1 MCSSSYR
8 AIIAGRITIS
18 ERMSG
23 SDLVL
28 KGVGLK
34 PTKASKF
41 RPQDFLSKAG
51 TGRTIKEIKK
61 GKVVFAQG
69 QAGDAV
75 FYLQKGRVRLS
86 VVSTQGKEATVALL
100 TPGHFLGEE
109 CVTSPSMIRMAS
121 AVALSDCTL
130 LRIERKEMI
139 RVVHEEHA
147 FSDVF
152 VDYLIVR
159 NSRIQADLV
168 DQLFNSSEKRLAR
181 TLLQLANFGKESK
194 PEEVIPK
201 VSQKMLAEMI
211 GCTRSRVSFFMN
223 RFRRLGFIDYNG
235 AFHIHSSLLSV
246 LLHD

>member
-1 MCSSSYR
+1 MKS
-8 AIIAGRITIS
+8 AAT
-18 ERMSG
+18 
-23 SDLVL
+23 
-28 KGVGLK
+28 
-34 PTKASKF
+34 SKF
-41 RPQDFLSKAG
+41 RTEDFLSEVG
-51 TGRTIKEIKK
+51 VGRTIKEVKK
-61 GKVVFAQG
+61 GKKLFAQG

-75 FYLQKGRVRLS
+75 FYLQKGRIKLS
-86 VVSTQGKEATVALL
+86 VVSTQGKEATVALM

-109 CVTSPSMIRMAS
+109 CVTSPSMIRLTS
-121 AVALSDCTL
+121 AVALTDCTL
-130 LRIERKEMI
+130 LRIDRKEMI

-201 VSQKMLAEMI
+201 VSQQMLAEMI

-235 AFHIHSSLLSV
+235 SFHIHSSLLSV

>member
-1 MCSSSYR
+1 MKTS
-8 AIIAGRITIS
+8 I
-18 ERMSG
+18 
-23 SDLVL
+23 
-28 KGVGLK
+28 
-34 PTKASKF
+34 PSKF
-41 RPQDFLSKAG
+41 NPQSFLSKVG
-51 TGRTIKEIKK
+51 PGRTIKEVKK
-61 GKVVFAQG
+61 GRKIFTQG
-69 QAGDAV
+69 QTGDAV
-75 FYLQKGRVRLS
+75 FYIQKGRIRLS
-86 VVSTQGKEATVALL
+86 VLSAQGKEATVALL
-100 TPGHFLGEE
+100 TPGHFIGEE
-109 CVTSPSMIRMAS
+109 CVTSPSVIRMAT
-121 AVALSDCTL
+121 AIALNDCTL
-130 LRIERKEMI
+130 LRIERKELI

-201 VSQKMLAEMI
+201 VSQKLLAEMI

-235 AFHIHSSLLSV
+235 SFHIHSSLLSV

>member
-1 MCSSSYR
+1 MK
-8 AIIAGRITIS
+8 IS
-18 ERMSG
+18 
-23 SDLVL
+23 
-28 KGVGLK
+28 K
-34 PTKASKF
+34 PSKF
-41 RPQDFLSKAG
+41 NPQNFLSKVG
-51 TGRTIKEIKK
+51 PGRTIKEVKK
-61 GKVVFAQG
+61 GRKVFTQG
-69 QAGDAV
+69 QTGDAV
-75 FYLQKGRVRLS
+75 FYIQKGRIRLS
-86 VVSTQGKEATVALL
+86 VLSAQGKEATVALL
-100 TPGHFLGEE
+100 TPGHFIGEE
-109 CVTSPSMIRMAS
+109 CVTSPSVIRMAT
-121 AVALSDCTL
+121 AIALNDCTL
-130 LRIERKEMI
+130 LRIERKELI

-201 VSQKMLAEMI
+201 VSQKLLAEMI

-235 AFHIHSSLLSV
+235 SFHIHSSLLSV

>member
-1 MCSSSYR
+1 MKTSK
-8 AIIAGRITIS
+8 T
-18 ERMSG
+18 
-23 SDLVL
+23 
-28 KGVGLK
+28 
-34 PTKASKF
+34 SKF
-41 RPQDFLSKAG
+41 SPQGFLSKVG
-51 TGRTIKEIKK
+51 PGRTIKEVKK
-61 GKVVFAQG
+61 GKKVFTQG
-69 QAGDAV
+69 QTGEAV
-75 FYLQKGRVRLS
+75 FYIQKGRIRLS
-86 VVSTQGKEATVALL
+86 VLSAQGKEATVALL
-100 TPGHFLGEE
+100 TPGHFIGEE
-109 CVTSPSMIRMAS
+109 CVTSPSVIRMAT
-121 AVALSDCTL
+121 AIALTDCIL

-201 VSQKMLAEMI
+201 VSQKLLAEMI

-235 AFHIHSSLLSV
+235 SFHIHSSLLSV